1 MDSPPPI
8 TTRFERGRRLVVA
21 GVGAGGR
28 YQVRDCGL
36 VGSSYYLLYHYAT
49 AMAYND
55 PSGIRLMNESVAAD
69 EEEKEEA
76 GDARAPDRRQ
86 DIEPTLIQSA
96 VEEGIEPLGLNLVV
110 NDMILPMHTTGNAD
124 LFAAVD
130 GPAYKNQAMNVT
142 QPSATSPSPLLNKQL
157 KSDNPHEDS
166 SLLKGDGDGEAV
178 MIDAHYLGNDGTNAN
193 LEGQS
198 AVLDGNV
205 YDADAFALTGGYFVK
220 RRCII
225 AIVGLFVLAAVVVGG
240 VCGSG
245 KCSSSP
251 GFLPTASPTTLAPTT
266 MVPSLVPS
274 FMPTV
279 SNTSSAMIWFIN
291 SVTLSGNF
299 ATYPI
304 PPDSSGSATSEER
317 ALAWLIQE
325 DPLKLSAE
333 NESDRNRLVQRYA
346 LLTLWYS
353 LNGDAWV
360 KNDGWLVAED
370 ECSWYGIA
378 CINNQVSTVGTTKVL
393 LGVWSQNNLSGTI
406 PADVALLASVTQINL
421 GGNQKITGSL
431 LPSIANLNIL
441 QSFNAASCGLR
452 YC

>member
-1 MDSPPPI
+1 MTPC
-8 TTRFERGRRLVVA
+8 
-21 GVGAGGR
+21 VGGGR
-28 YQVRDCGL
+28 WGSTHLLSPGL
-36 VGSSYYLLYHYAT
+36 RVGSSYYLLYHCST
-49 AMAYND
+49 VMSYND
-55 PSGIRLMNESVAAD
+55 PSGIRLMYEGVAAD

-76 GDARAPDRRQ
+76 GAARAPDRRQ
-86 DIEPTLIQSA
+86 DIEPTLIRSA
-96 VEEGIEPLGLNLVV
+96 VEEGVEPLGHNHVV
-110 NDMILPMHTTGNAD
+110 NTNLPMQTSGSAD

-130 GPAYKNQAMNVT
+130 GPAYKGQLMDAT
-142 QPSATSPSPLLNKQL
+142 QPSVTSSSPILNKQL
-157 KSDNPHEDS
+157 KSDNPHEDA
-166 SLLKGDGDGEAV
+166 SLLKGAGDGEAV

-193 LEGQS
+193 LEGQA

-251 GFLPTASPTTLAPTT
+251 GFIPSVSPTTVAPTT

-325 DPLKLSAE
+325 APLKLSAE

-370 ECSWYGIA
+370 ECSWYGIE
-378 CINNQVSTVGTTKVL
+378 CINDQVTTVGTTQVL
-393 LGVWSQNNLSGTI
+393 VGIWSQNNLSGTI
-406 PADVALLASVTQINL
+406 PADVALLASVIQINL